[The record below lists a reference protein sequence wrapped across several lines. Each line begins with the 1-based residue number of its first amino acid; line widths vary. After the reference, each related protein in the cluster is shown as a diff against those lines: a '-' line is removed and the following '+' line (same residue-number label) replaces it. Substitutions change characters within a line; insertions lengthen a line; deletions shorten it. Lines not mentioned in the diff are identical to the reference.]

1 MEYIMADN
9 RLNTAYRSS
18 PGISWIVQVHGVQVI
33 DELARRSQILLYPE
47 AVIWELLL
55 RGHTLQ
61 NSADMLRWILGT
73 TVAEAHKH
81 IERCAH
87 EWLGTGWIIAM
98 S

>member
-1 MEYIMADN
+1 MADN
-9 RLNTAYRSS
+9 RLNTVYRSS
-18 PGISWIVQVHGVQVI
+18 PGISWIVQDHGVQVI

-61 NSADMLRWILGT
+61 NATAMLGWILGI

-87 EWLGTGWIIAM
+87 EWLGAGWIIAM